1 MISILYG
8 EKSRFLSE
16 MFCFPLPKNFV
27 GKLFDVSEIFWH
39 RKISRKKG
47 KEKGVS
53 RFSVKNLL
61 SHSTEKLRQGTFLC
75 FRKFQVRKKFM
86 HKRGISR
93 FSVEKLLSQ
102 STEKPLRG
110 ALLCFRNFRVSK
122 SFMHKMGVITICRPN
137 NLFKNTAKGWDSNPY
152 LPLQNLVVLP
162 TVQWEPLEFLTNVSE
177 IMKIIGTTE
186 TQARTYCLRTLLS

>member
-1 MISILYG
+1 
-8 EKSRFLSE
+8 

-75 FRKFQVRKKFM
+75 FRKFQVRKKFI
-86 HKRGISR
+86 HKR
-93 FSVEKLLSQ
+93 
-102 STEKPLRG
+102 
-110 ALLCFRNFRVSK
+110 
-122 SFMHKMGVITICRPN
+122 GVITICHPN